1 MSNCPICL
9 CEITNKFSILN
20 CNCKCMYHMEC
31 IDNWLSFNKKCPT
44 CNKKFK
50 NFKKFK
56 NNNAELLKKAMF
68 YDSIGNYNRFR
79 LMNLS

>member
-1 MSNCPICL
+1 
-9 CEITNKFSILN
+9 
-20 CNCKCMYHMEC
+20 MEC

-56 NNNAELLKKAMF
+56 NNNAELLEKAMF
-68 YDSIGNYNRFR
+68 YDSIGNYNIFR